1 MDIVPAYPAPD
12 FKNIVKWENSEPI
25 SIKDLKG
32 KVVLLDCWTY
42 TCIFCLRTIPIM
54 KRLQKKYSKKYGF
67 LVIQAHS
74 AEYEFARNILN
85 IQKALAYYDV
95 NSIPVAFDTNN
106 RTWEAYGNMYWPK
119 HILIDQNNFI
129 RYEHAGYGTIDE
141 FENAVVELLD
151 EAGYRPT
158 EDIDGGNPNDEIFN
172 IYGMHYNGIAPEIC
186 VGYSRLRRFGNNQT
200 MKPNEPNTA
209 IDPGSHMENVVYL
222 SGKWIW
228 EREGVRACPGAK
240 EKNSA
245 VIMKYNS
252 ARRVHGIIG
261 TSDANIGRVEVK
273 IDGNYLTQDQLGTH
287 AKLKDGIS
295 YADIEWPFIHN
306 LIRTEEPEIHEVQI
320 IPRSDNFVFNT
331 FVFG

>member
-1 MDIVPAYPAPD
+1 MDIVPAYPAPE
-12 FKNIVKWENSEPI
+12 FKDIIKWANSEPI
-25 SIKDLKG
+25 SIKSLKG

-54 KRLQKKYSKKYGF
+54 KRLQEKYSKKYSF

-74 AEYEFARNILN
+74 AEYEFARNIQN
-85 IQKALAYYDV
+85 IQKALSYYDV
-95 NSIPVAFDTNN
+95 SNIPVAFDTNN

-119 HILIDQNNFI
+119 HILIDHNNFI
-129 RYEHAGYGTIDE
+129 RYEHAGYGTIEE

-151 EAGYRPT
+151 EAGCKPT
-158 EDIDGGNPNDEIFN
+158 EDTDSENPQDEIFDT
-172 IYGMHYNGIAPEIC
+172 YGMHFYGIAPEIC
-186 VGYSRLRRFGNNQT
+186 IGYSRLRRFGNNQT
-200 MKPNEPNTA
+200 MKPNEPNMA

-228 EREGVRACPGAK
+228 EREGVKICPGAK

-245 VIMKYNS
+245 IIMKYNS
-252 ARRVHGIIG
+252 ARCVHGIIG
-261 TSDANIGRVEVK
+261 TSDGNIGRVEIK
-273 IDGNYLTQDQLGTH
+273 MDGNYLAREQLGKNM
-287 AKLKDGIS
+287 KLKDGIS
-295 YADIEWPFIHN
+295 YADIEWPFMHN
-306 LIRTEEPEIHEVQI
+306 LIKTEKSEVHEVQV